1 MRVPFGRACPR
12 FIRGSIRTEG
22 KRIAEPGLPERPS
35 PANDEMRSVDVARR
49 HASSVILVDE
59 NFEWLVGGNM
69 GPVLRDGNT
78 VIRLSGDWT
87 PAVHR
92 LLSQL
97 NEAGVPG
104 IPEPLGTTENG
115 REVLGF
121 IEGTVPSY
129 PMPPWV
135 WTDVAL
141 DSAARLLRQI
151 HDATTDL
158 EIEGPWRSPVHE
170 PVEVICHNDFATY
183 NLVFDG
189 PAVVGAI
196 DWDFASPG
204 SRLWDLSYLAYRI
217 VPLTTADW
225 GDGFTDAVRR
235 GRVRRLLAAYGAAA
249 RPADLVAVLRER
261 LHELADFSD
270 RMAQRLDKPELR
282 DHAGTYRHDAAHLPV
297 L

>member
-1 MRVPFGRACPR
+1 
-12 FIRGSIRTEG
+12 
-22 KRIAEPGLPERPS
+22 
-35 PANDEMRSVDVARR
+35 MRSVDVARR